1 MIKTAEEL
9 TNFSRGEET
18 QLESQIKAIADSGA
32 NVVVAGGKFGDMALH
47 YINKYDMMAVRLMSK
62 WDVRRL
68 ARATGSTALPRM
80 TAPTAEEMG
89 MADSVYVDELGD
101 TEVVVFK
108 VGDKESRVSTIVIRG
123 ATDNYMDDI
132 ERAVDDGVNV
142 FKGLCK
148 DGRLTAGGGAT
159 EIELGR
165 QVAQWAETHPGL
177 EQYSINKFAE
187 ALEIVPRVLAENSGV
202 KPKEVIS
209 KLYAAHSEG
218 NKNMGFDI
226 DGESGEIK
234 DCLES
239 NVLDLLLAKQ
249 WALKYATNAAAPILR
264 VDQIIMA
271 KRAGGPK
278 PRDTSG
284 GMDQDDNILFQM
296 LFYVLS

>member
-1 MIKTAEEL
+1 M
-9 TNFSRGEET
+9 
-18 QLESQIKAIADSGA
+18 
-32 NVVVAGGKFGDMALH
+32 
-47 YINKYDMMAVRLMSK
+47 
-62 WDVRRL
+62 
-68 ARATGSTALPRM
+68 
-80 TAPTAEEMG
+80 
-89 MADSVYVDELGD
+89 
-101 TEVVVFK
+101 
-108 VGDKESRVSTIVIRG
+108 
-123 ATDNYMDDI
+123 
-132 ERAVDDGVNV
+132 
-142 FKGLCK
+142 
-148 DGRLTAGGGAT
+148 
-159 EIELGR
+159 
-165 QVAQWAETHPGL
+165 
-177 EQYSINKFAE
+177 
-187 ALEIVPRVLAENSGV
+187 

-249 WALKYATNAAAPILR
+249 WALKYATNVAATILR

-296 LFYVLS
+296 LLYVLS

>member
-1 MIKTAEEL
+1 
-9 TNFSRGEET
+9 
-18 QLESQIKAIADSGA
+18 
-32 NVVVAGGKFGDMALH
+32 
-47 YINKYDMMAVRLMSK
+47 
-62 WDVRRL
+62 
-68 ARATGSTALPRM
+68 
-80 TAPTAEEMG
+80 MG
-89 MADSVYVDELGD
+89 
-101 TEVVVFK
+101 FK

-142 FKGLCK
+142 FKGMCK
-148 DGRLTAGGGAT
+148 DGRLVAGGGAA
-159 EIELGR
+159 EIELAR
-165 QVAQWAETHPGL
+165 QVMAWGETHSGL

-187 ALEIVPRVLAENSGV
+187 ALEIIPRVLAENSGV

-218 NKNMGFDI
+218 NKNMGFDT

-234 DCLES
+234 DMSES
-239 NVLDLLLAKQ
+239 NILDLMLAKK
-249 WALKYATNAAAPILR
+249 WALKYATNAACTILR

-284 GMDQDDNILFQM
+284 
-296 LFYVLS
+296 V

>member
-1 MIKTAEEL
+1 
-9 TNFSRGEET
+9 
-18 QLESQIKAIADSGA
+18 
-32 NVVVAGGKFGDMALH
+32 
-47 YINKYDMMAVRLMSK
+47 MAVRLMSK

-68 ARATGSTALPRM
+68 ARATGATALPKM
-80 TAPTAEEMG
+80 TPPTSEEMG
-89 MADSVYVDELGD
+89 MADTVYVDELGD
-101 TEVVVFK
+101 TEIVVFR
-108 VGDKESRVSTIVIRG
+108 VGENESRVSTVVIRG

-148 DGRLTAGGGAT
+148 DGKMTAGGGAT
-159 EIELGR
+159 EIELAR

-187 ALEIVPRVLAENSGV
+187 ALEIIPRVLAENSGV

-226 DGESGEIK
+226 DGESGDIK

-239 NVLDLLLAKQ
+239 NVLDLMLAKK
-249 WALKYATNAAAPILR
+249 WAMKYATNAACTVLR

-278 PRDTSG
+278 PRDTQG
-284 GMDQDDNILFQM
+284 QDQDDD
-296 LFYVLS
+296 